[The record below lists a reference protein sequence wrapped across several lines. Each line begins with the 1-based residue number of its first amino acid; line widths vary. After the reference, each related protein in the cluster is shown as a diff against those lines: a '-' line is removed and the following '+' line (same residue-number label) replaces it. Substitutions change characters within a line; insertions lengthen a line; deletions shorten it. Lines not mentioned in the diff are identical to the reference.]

1 MAGFMRRAVVD
12 IAVLGIKATSVT
24 CLMTREQTVAGVQ
37 NADPDLQVRQR
48 TPSSLNMSHKA
59 VDFRQLTGCLG
70 AHRNPIQRTTIP
82 CQSSSVRVRSDKLD
96 YTAGTVARQ
105 NRAQVELG
113 QLHLRVGRSRPGAGA
128 HGCQLPGNGDIF
140 AIEVPQSCRSIGGIS
155 SALLTLATEKSGTGL
170 QRQESF
176 TKGGFLA
183 GKLCD
188 LGCRSTDVHGGP
200 ETNPAAIVMNHD
212 LAPDLRSQSATLV
225 QGLRVAAIK
234 DTHR

>member
-12 IAVLGIKATSVT
+12 IAVLGKKATSVT

-59 VDFRQLTGCLG
+59 VDFRQLTGCQG

-96 YTAGTVARQ
+96 YMAGTVASQ

-113 QLHLRVGRSRPGAGA
+113 QLHLRVGRSRPGAVIPEAPPKRTFSPKPVGSGGA
-128 HGCQLPGNGDIF
+128 EPF
-140 AIEVPQSCRSIGGIS
+140 AGS
-155 SALLTLATEKSGTGL
+155 SA
-170 QRQESF
+170 RQDSDARK
-176 TKGGFLA
+176 TSLVPVG
-183 GKLCD
+183 
-188 LGCRSTDVHGGP
+188 VH
-200 ETNPAAIVMNHD
+200 TA
-212 LAPDLRSQSATLV
+212 L
-225 QGLRVAAIK
+225 
-234 DTHR
+234 